1 MRTKRR
7 LGRRKRKAASCF
19 STLLVALF
27 LLPACGEQEMP
38 DPTAVE
44 GWPPATPLAS
54 EQVSRPAGPTKAP
67 SEPDASES
75 KAKKRTRPQPTNQCV
90 VLVDRAC
97 TYLGVYSQ
105 ECIEARA
112 KAERITRLNQ
122 LRECSQIV
130 TTFEL
135 THAKDTRRNPCWVLA
150 RRVCEDRGRGTK
162 ECKDR
167 RDSVKRLTRESDR
180 QACRGDLL
188 LEEARDILGPTN

>member
-1 MRTKRR
+1 MKNTRR
-7 LGRRKRKAASCF
+7 LGRRKAASCF

-27 LLPACGEQEMP
+27 LLPACGEQKMP
-38 DPTAVE
+38 DPPAVE

-54 EQVSRPAGPTKAP
+54 EQALKSSTLKAAPTGTDT
-67 SEPDASES
+67 PDIN
-75 KAKKRTRPQPTNQCV
+75 AKKKIRPQPINKCV
-90 VLVDRAC
+90 ALVDRAC